1 MPRPG
6 DGGVLRM
13 KVTFGAGRTCRS
25 LAIRRGA
32 TGPGTR
38 LVKPAVPE
46 PTILRLPGVAGEPG
60 LPPE

>member
-1 MPRPG
+1 
-6 DGGVLRM
+6 M